1 MATRTEKK
9 ANGTATTVIS
19 ISREGTPS
27 SSAPLVSPE
36 GSDDI
41 ERSSPHHR
49 KSSSTVY
56 IGGTVGE
63 SSTDPSASDFPL
75 PPPPPL
81 LAPLDFPVVPPR
93 PSKASPSSISS
104 NEFAAASPV
113 RTTNVCLNL
122 TEPRVVNEDFGGE
135 EEPVA
140 GADDDKEEEEEDS
153 ESEDS
158 SNAFSS
164 QHWGP
169 ERRVEVERVPGKG
182 LGISIVGGKV
192 DPLSTDGSGLS
203 PAAVTGIFIKA
214 VLEGSPAGETNEL
227 HTGDRILEVDGHDL
241 RSASHDQV
249 SCQNQSFVSKI
260 SSFIFI
266 QNSVLYQPESCLSA
280 TPVCT
285 VYTKSSE
292 IS

>member
-36 GSDDI
+36 GAEDI
-41 ERSSPHHR
+41 ERSSPRHR

-63 SSTDPSASDFPL
+63 SSTDPSATDFPL
-75 PPPPPL
+75 PPPPL
-81 LAPLDFPVVPPR
+81 VAPLEFPVVPPR
-93 PSKASPSSISS
+93 PSKASPSSSSS
-104 NEFAAASPV
+104 NEFLASSPV
-113 RTTNVCLNL
+113 RTTTNVCLDL
-122 TEPRVVNEDFGGE
+122 TEPRVENEDIGAE
-135 EEPVA
+135 EEQLAVA
-140 GADDDKEEEEEDS
+140 AGLEEEEEEDS
-153 ESEDS
+153 SDS

-169 ERRVEVERVPGKG
+169 ERRVAVERVPGKG

-192 DPLSTDGSGLS
+192 DPLSTDGSSVS
-203 PAAVTGIFIKA
+203 PAAVTGIFIKN

-249 SCQNQSFVSKI
+249 RGHS
-260 SSFIFI
+260 
-266 QNSVLYQPESCLSA
+266 
-280 TPVCT
+280 
-285 VYTKSSE
+285 
-292 IS
+292 

>member
-1 MATRTEKK
+1 MK
-9 ANGTATTVIS
+9 ANGTAATVIS

-36 GSDDI
+36 GAEDI

-63 SSTDPSASDFPL
+63 SSTDPFASDFPL
-75 PPPPPL
+75 PPPPL
-81 LAPLDFPVVPPR
+81 LAPLEFPVVPPR

-104 NEFAAASPV
+104 NEFAASPV
-113 RTTNVCLNL
+113 RSTNVCLNL
-122 TEPRVVNEDFGGE
+122 TANESRVENEEFDTEDEPLAAA
-135 EEPVA
+135 A
-140 GADDDKEEEEEDS
+140 GVDDEEED
-153 ESEDS
+153 SEDS

-192 DPLSTDGSGLS
+192 DPLSTDGSSLS
-203 PAAVTGIFIKA
+203 PAAVTGIFIKN

-249 SCQNQSFVSKI
+249 SYSLSRI
-260 SSFIFI
+260 SPTDS
-266 QNSVLYQPESCLSA
+266 
-280 TPVCT
+280 T
-285 VYTKSSE
+285 VGDN
-292 IS
+292 